1 MSIAAASAQLLEVD
15 GAERARAGAL
25 ASCASSPLPPPAY
38 QLRARPAWVREGGM
52 RWAGAGDGECVYIG
66 VWRGKLG

>member
-25 ASCASSPLPPPAY
+25 APRCGGRGRALHPPPAY
-38 QLRARPAWVREGGM
+38 QLRARPAWVREGGC
-52 RWAGAGDGECVYIG
+52 DG
-66 VWRGKLG
+66 LGLGMASVCI

>member
-1 MSIAAASAQLLEVD
+1 MSIAAASAQLLEAD

-38 QLRARPAWVREGGM
+38 QLRARPAWVREGGC
-52 RWAGAGDGECVYIG
+52 DG
-66 VWRGKLG
+66 LGLGMASVCI

>member
-25 ASCASSPLPPPAY
+25 APRCGGRGRALHHTPPPAY
-38 QLRARPAWVREGGM
+38 QLRARPAWVREGGC
-52 RWAGAGDGECVYIG
+52 DG
-66 VWRGKLG
+66 LGLGMASVCI

>member
-25 ASCASSPLPPPAY
+25 APRCGGRGRALHPPPPPAY
-38 QLRARPAWVREGGM
+38 QLRARPAWVREG
-52 RWAGAGDGECVYIG
+52 
-66 VWRGKLG
+66 